1 MPGPTPAQKAAI
13 EARGNVLV
21 VAGAG
26 AGKTRTLVDRCLA
39 WLLDETQKGS
49 IEQVLM
55 VTFTEAAAT
64 EMRKR
69 LRGALEKKKADGARD
84 SLNEQLAL
92 LETANICT
100 LHGFC
105 YRLIREHFYE
115 LDLDPQLSVL
125 PEEQSRLMM
134 SEALDEILK
143 RAYEGT
149 GADAVRI
156 QEFIQSFSGGW
167 DQPVRDAVLAIHKYR
182 KSLRDPDGWLAKQ
195 RDIFNETEPTQW
207 KQWFF
212 EEVANWQKRW
222 LPVLRRQPEVNSFCK
237 RCVKELDALARDG
250 DNFGDIC
257 KALSIILA
265 EWKGKRGDQKRPE
278 EIEPMFEEAEFLQSL
293 C

>member
-26 AGKTRTLVDRCLA
+26 AGKTRTLVDRCTA

-69 LRGALEKKKADGARD
+69 LRTKLEEKKADGTRD
-84 SLNEQLAL
+84 ALNEQLAL

-134 SEALDEILK
+134 TEALDHILQ

-149 GADAVRI
+149 SDDALYIR
-156 QEFIQSFSGGW
+156 QFIQVFS
-167 DQPVRDAVLAIHKYR
+167 
-182 KSLRDPDGWLAKQ
+182 
-195 RDIFNETEPTQW
+195 
-207 KQWFF
+207 
-212 EEVANWQKRW
+212 
-222 LPVLRRQPEVNSFCK
+222 
-237 RCVKELDALARDG
+237 
-250 DNFGDIC
+250 
-257 KALSIILA
+257 
-265 EWKGKRGDQKRPE
+265 
-278 EIEPMFEEAEFLQSL
+278 
-293 C
+293 